1 MSKEAS
7 HYLIKQL
14 TTFKDSGEA
23 EMRIYDTSR
32 RVPKQE
38 KAVSPPFPPSSFRSK
53 WPYIGQSP
61 VTQTIVWRLT

>member
-32 RVPKQE
+32 RVTEQE
-38 KAVSPPFPPSSFRSK
+38 KAVFPPSFPASSCRE
-53 WPYIGQSP
+53 
-61 VTQTIVWRLT
+61 